1 MCFSSNMVIITN
13 LEPLKYANERTW
25 IRILFIAVD
34 IVSVCVIEVKCGAK
48 EMFYW

>member
-1 MCFSSNMVIITN
+1 MVIITSN
-13 LEPLKYANERTW
+13 LEPLKYAIERTG

-48 EMFYW
+48 EMFY